1 MANPRNLNDL
11 IVPMG
16 LPKLP
21 DAIFTNILKESEKM
35 INVEKIKPLKIFLRG
50 VFLLKKLCNISINY

>member
-21 DAIFTNILKESEKM
+21 DAIFTNILKESEK
-35 INVEKIKPLKIFLRG
+35 I
-50 VFLLKKLCNISINY
+50 